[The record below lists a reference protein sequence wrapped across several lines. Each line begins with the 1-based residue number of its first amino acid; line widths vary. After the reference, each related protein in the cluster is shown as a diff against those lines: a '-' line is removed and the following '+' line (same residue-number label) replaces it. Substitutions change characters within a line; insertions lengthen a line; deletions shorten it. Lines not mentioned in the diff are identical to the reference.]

1 MIEVQKVIL
10 NVLFQMINNPMQ
22 FMIPTV
28 MLTKVCETL
37 QGQHWIFFKSQCVI
51 YVVSGCKKFN
61 FEEDYFKLNQQKFLT
76 LAQY

>member
-1 MIEVQKVIL
+1 
-10 NVLFQMINNPMQ
+10 
-22 FMIPTV
+22 MIPTV

-51 YVVSGCKKFN
+51 YVVSGFKKFN
-61 FEEDYFKLNQQKFLT
+61 FEEDYFKLNQQNFLT

>member
-1 MIEVQKVIL
+1 
-10 NVLFQMINNPMQ
+10 
-22 FMIPTV
+22 MIPIV

-61 FEEDYFKLNQQKFLT
+61 FEEDYFKLNKQKINSGSILT
-76 LAQY
+76 LGLIPTMQGKMNICNLFCK